1 MSTSTL
7 FTFLCLFSGRP
18 PLCDRKLNSLAHD
31 RTFDSLDCDEYVTNE
46 TKPCQ
51 SHSFV
56 KLPVRHDS
64 YNGALDT

>member
-18 PLCDRKLNSLAHD
+18 PLCDRKIGSLNSLAYD

-46 TKPCQ
+46 TQNHVNPIP
-51 SHSFV
+51 
-56 KLPVRHDS
+56 L
-64 YNGALDT
+64 